1 MSKDNIINNLNYI
14 SELSEEQKIT
24 FLKVLVAIA
33 RADNNFDDKE
43 KLFIKDIAIIFG
55 IPKDR
60 SEEILAEISD
70 DDLIKEASLI
80 TNRKAALHLIKEACV
95 LANSDGDLNDRE
107 ILLIGK
113 IGQAMNIEFEKIEQI
128 SKWVI
133 DRIIWLE
140 EGKIIFEQV

>member
-1 MSKDNIINNLNYI
+1 M
-14 SELSEEQKIT
+14 
-24 FLKVLVAIA
+24 VAIA
-33 RADNNFDDKE
+33 RTDNQFDEEE
-43 KLFIKDIAIIFG
+43 KNFIKDTAIIFG
-55 IPKDR
+55 ISKDHT
-60 SEEILAEISD
+60 EEILAPTTDEE
-70 DDLIKEASLI
+70 LIKEVSTI
-80 TNRKAALHLIKEACV
+80 QNRQAALHLIKEACL

-107 ILLIGK
+107 IILIGK